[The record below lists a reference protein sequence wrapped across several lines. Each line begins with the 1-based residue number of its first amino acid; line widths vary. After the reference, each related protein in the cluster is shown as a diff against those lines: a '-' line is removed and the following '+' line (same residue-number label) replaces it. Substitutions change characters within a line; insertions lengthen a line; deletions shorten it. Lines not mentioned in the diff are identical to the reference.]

1 VALAALLVLFLSLR
15 GIAGFYTDY
24 LWFDSLH
31 MRSVWSGLLAAKV
44 MLGLIFTGAFF
55 ALLWVNLLVAD
66 RIAPRFRPS
75 GPEEELLERYFE
87 MVGRRTGLVRVG
99 VSLLFAI
106 IAGAGVAQQWN
117 NWLLF
122 THRVDF
128 GQSDPLFNI
137 DIGFYVFQLPFLSFL
152 ISWLFAAFVIILII
166 TTVAHYL
173 NGGIRLQT
181 PMQRVTPQVK
191 AHLSVLLGVLALI
204 KAGGYWLQ
212 RYELTV
218 AHRGF
223 VNGAGYTDVKAQL
236 PAIMLLL
243 FISLFSCGLF
253 LFNIRRRGWVLPVL
267 AVGLWAL
274 VAVVA
279 GSAYP
284 WFIQRFRV
292 LPAESSK
299 EAPYIARNIAATRQA
314 YGLDK
319 VESRDFQ
326 ATGDLRAED
335 LTTPAARDTVRN
347 LRLLDPEIVVDTFQK
362 RQADLGWL
370 RFPDKLAVDRYQID
384 GKPTQVVVGARELNA
399 TNLPQKSWEASRLTY
414 THGYGVVMAPV
425 NELSNTEPAFLVA
438 GLPVTASSRINVNL
452 PDSQARIYYTENQ
465 SGYAIVNTKKEEIGY
480 QQESTP
486 YTGQSGVRIS
496 SYLRR
501 AAFALRFQDINPLIT
516 GSITGESRLLWV
528 RDISQRIQKV
538 APFLEL
544 DSNPYPVVVNGRVLY
559 IVDAYTTSNRYP
571 YSEQAPSSGLA
582 SASGLRHSFNYV
594 RNSVKAVVDAYDG
607 SVNLYLNPGLDGQID
622 PIIRSYQKAFPK
634 LFKSQDQIPKELSE
648 LRDHFRHPE
657 DMYRV
662 QTTVWGRYHIDK
674 PDAFYSGTRQ
684 WVVAQR
690 PPRDVTAAAAAAAR
704 ASAAVTVPGQL
715 PPQTE
720 RVPPLYTLMTLPGG
734 DPNAPNPALD
744 YVALRTFVPVSQDNA
759 KQELTGFMAA
769 KPNGSLVV
777 YNTPQDVPG
786 PSLVSSSILSNQ
798 EISQQV
804 TLLGQAGSKVEF
816 GNLLPVPINKSLLY
830 VLPLYVSATG
840 DNQVPKLNSV
850 VVSYKQQIVKA
861 PNVQDALLA
870 IVNGASGG
878 TGTTVVPPP
887 SGGTTSTAQ
896 PSPTTTASPGS
907 PTTAA
912 PPTTVPGPVT
922 AQDLA
927 SRAAAAFDAADKAL
941 RNGDLAGYKAKVDE
955 AKALVQQMIAQ
966 TGAPAS
972 STTTSTPPTTA
983 KPAGA

>member
-1 VALAALLVLFLSLR
+1 MVLVALFVLFLSLR
-15 GIAGFYTDY
+15 GIAVFYTDY
-24 LWFDSLH
+24 LWFDALRL
-31 MRSVWSGLLAAKV
+31 RSVWSGLLAAKV
-44 MLGLIFTGAFF
+44 MLGIIFTGTFF

-106 IAGAGVAQQWN
+106 IAGAGVSQQWN

-152 ISWLFAAFVIILII
+152 VSWLFAAFVIILII

-267 AVGLWAL
+267 AVGLWAF

-319 VESRDFQ
+319 VQTKDFR
-326 ATGDLRAED
+326 ATDDLKSED
-335 LTTPAARDTVRN
+335 LTTTASRDTLRN

-370 RFPDKLAVDRYQID
+370 RFPDKLSVDRYQVD
-384 GKPTQVVVGARELNA
+384 GKPTQVVIGARQLNSA
-399 TNLPQKSWEASRLTY
+399 NLPQKSWEASRLTY
-414 THGYGVVMAPV
+414 THGYGVVIAPA
-425 NELSNTEPAFLVA
+425 NELQNAEPDFVVG
-438 GLPVTASSRINVNL
+438 GLPIVASPRIDVSL
-452 PDSQARIYYTENQ
+452 TDSEARLYYTENQ
-465 SGYAIVNTKKEEIGY
+465 SGFAIVNTRKQEIGY
-480 QQESTP
+480 QQEATP
-486 YTGQSGVRIS
+486 YTGQSGVGIK

-501 AAFALRFQDINPLIT
+501 AAFSLRFQDINPLIT
-516 GSITGESRLLWV
+516 GSISGESRLLWV
-528 RDISQRIQKV
+528 RDISERVQKV
-538 APFLEL
+538 APFLDL
-544 DSNPYPVVVNGRVLY
+544 DANPYPVVVGGRVVYVL
-559 IVDAYTTSNRYP
+559 DAYTTSNRYP
-571 YSEQAPSSGLA
+571 YAEQAPSAGLP
-582 SASGLRHSFNYV
+582 SNSGLRHDFNYV
-594 RNSVKAVVDAYDG
+594 RNSVKAVVDAYNG
-607 SVNLYLNPGLDGQID
+607 SVTLYLVKGPDGQID
-622 PIIRSYQKAFPK
+622 PIARSYQKAFPK
-634 LFKSQDQIPKELSE
+634 LFKPLDQMPQELQGH
-648 LRDHFRHPE
+648 LRHPD

-662 QTTVWGRYHIDK
+662 QTTVWSRYHEDK
-674 PDAFYSGTRQ
+674 PDSFYSGTNQ

-690 PPRDVTAAAAAAAR
+690 PPRDVTAAAASAAR
-704 ASAAVTVPGQL
+704 PPAGATIPGQL

-720 RVPPLYTLMTLPGG
+720 RVPPLYTLMTLPGE
-734 DPNAPNPALD
+734 DKLE
-744 YVALRTFVPVSQDNA
+744 YVSLRTFVPVSQDNA

-769 KPNGSLVV
+769 KPDGSLVV

-798 EISQQV
+798 EISREV
-804 TLLGQAGSKVEF
+804 TLLGQQGSRVEF
-816 GNLLPVPINKSLLY
+816 GNLLPVPITKPGDSQNGPIPGSLLY

-840 DNQVPKLNSV
+840 ETQVPKLTEV

-861 PNVQDALLA
+861 PTVQEALVQILA
-870 IVNGASGG
+870 GANAG
-878 TGTTVVPPP
+878 TGTP
-887 SGGTTSTAQ
+887 AQ
-896 PSPTTTASPGS
+896 
-907 PTTAA
+907 
-912 PPTTVPGPVT
+912 
-922 AQDLA
+922 
-927 SRAAAAFDAADKAL
+927 
-941 RNGDLAGYKAKVDE
+941 
-955 AKALVQQMIAQ
+955 
-966 TGAPAS
+966 
-972 STTTSTPPTTA
+972 
-983 KPAGA
+983 